1 MRMRLPLLELVAAGA
16 TAGLACTSNPDP
28 PAARD
33 ERLFPQATPTS
44 TVPPPSR
51 GRRNVQASAS
61 EDPSDA
67 ATDAS
72 DAASGL
78 GIDCATDADHP
89 VELGCTGLYSNWPS
103 RTVASDVRA
112 YSPGYTLFSD
122 GAEKRRWIHLPPT
135 TTIDTSNMD
144 EWAFPVG
151 TKLWKEFRLGG
162 GGGLVETRLLW
173 KRGAGDWYRTTYA
186 WSGDGTSATEL
197 TTGQTNVDGGT
208 YEIPSQTMCD
218 TCHQGRIDGVL
229 GFEAV
234 SLAAS
239 GASGL
244 TMNELLVEGL
254 VTNAPAAPVVVPG
267 DATTS
272 AALGWL
278 HANCGEA
285 CHNRSPQAFA
295 GPTGLFMRLEVATLG
310 SPQSTDTWQTA
321 VNVPSGFQPYPGAG
335 FVRIAPNDTSR
346 SAIYFR
352 ANFRDDMGQ
361 GFQMPP
367 IDTHVIDTSDVA
379 ALAAWIATIQ

>member
-1 MRMRLPLLELVAAGA
+1 MGTRLRFVALVSAGAAAGP
-16 TAGLACTSNPDP
+16 ACTSNPDP
-28 PAARD
+28 PGAPD
-33 ERLFPQATPTS
+33 ESPAPQAAPTS
-44 TVPPPSR
+44 TVTPPSR
-51 GRRNVQASAS
+51 GRRTVQVN
-61 EDPSDA
+61 EHPSDA
-67 ATDAS
+67 GMDAS
-72 DAASGL
+72 DAGSGL

-112 YSPGYTLFSD
+112 YSPGYALFSD
-122 GAEKRRWIHLPPT
+122 GAEKRRWIHLPPS
-135 TTIDTSNMD
+135 TTIDTSNLD
-144 EWAFPVG
+144 EWTFPVG
-151 TKLWKEFRLGG
+151 TKLWKEFRLAS
-162 GGGLVETRLLW
+162 GLVETRLLW

-208 YEIPSQTMCD
+208 YEIPAQNMCD

-244 TMNELLVEGL
+244 TMNELVVEGL

-310 SPQSTDTWQTA
+310 SPQSTDTWQTT
-321 VNVPSGFQPYPGAG
+321 VNVPSGFQPYAGAG
-335 FVRIAPNDTSR
+335 FMRIAPNDTSR

-379 ALAAWIATIQ
+379 TLAAWIATIQ